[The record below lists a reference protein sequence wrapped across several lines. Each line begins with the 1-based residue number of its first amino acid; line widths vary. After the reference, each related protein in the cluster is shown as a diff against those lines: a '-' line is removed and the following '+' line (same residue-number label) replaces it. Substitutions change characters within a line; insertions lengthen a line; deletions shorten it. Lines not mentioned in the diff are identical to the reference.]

1 MKEKLLKATKYV
13 LVIAF
18 VFSAMIMAGTV
29 KVLAADGDTF
39 NVGGLNY
46 QVISESSKTAKV
58 TGYTNASAN
67 LEITGSVK
75 NGSATYTVTTIG
87 RQAFAN
93 CTSLSKVTLKPGI
106 VKMEAEAFIGSSVT
120 AVHIPVTLTAVDKN
134 IFTDNGAFGNCT
146 KLTTVTFDAG
156 VTMIPEYLF
165 ARCTGLKSITI
176 PDSVTEIK
184 TCAFEN
190 CTSLSQVVMGK
201 NVIRIGTRTFNG
213 CSALQNITLPS
224 TLNTLDYE
232 AFSGSGLTSIT
243 IPKSLKTATENIF
256 SDNGP
261 FGNAAKLTSVTFEN
275 GLTEIPAY
283 LFAGCTGIKE
293 ITLPASVTSIGSCSF
308 RDCINLSK
316 FTMQNNV
323 TIINASTF
331 RGDTALTNIVLSTR
345 LKELGAE
352 SFYGSGLKSIRIP
365 KSLTRSTENI
375 FSDNGPFGG
384 CTTLTSVTFEEG
396 RTEILDNLF
405 AGCTS
410 ITQISIPNTVK
421 IIGENAFYKTKGIT
435 SISIPASVET
445 IKSGAFEESGLK
457 SVTVP
462 KTVTRIGSKTFT
474 NCTDLVSINM
484 LANIDNLPSYFAF
497 GCLSLTSVKME
508 EVSLISIGEKAFMSC
523 ISLKG
528 ITIPKSAQKIDACA
542 FRDCRAL
549 ESIVIPSQVR
559 ELGDAIFEDCINLKS
574 VTMSAGV
581 TQIKNYTFKNCGSL
595 TTADIPYR
603 VQKIGNGAF
612 YNCYSL
618 TKIAIPK
625 SVTAIAADAFSY
637 PGSMTINGIKGSFT
651 QTFSGENDITFTT
664 KAVATTG
671 ITLHNSKLLTSNTMI
686 GKIGESYSVIASLA
700 PVSSTQEVIWSSANP
715 SVATVDAE
723 GNVEI
728 VGGGSTKITAKS
740 GNASASYTIKA
751 QVALTGLS
759 LNHSEVAF
767 NIIGGYTTL
776 TATKAPTNTSESVVW
791 TSSNLSV
798 ATVDQ
803 NGKVVAK
810 AVGTAVITACGSESS
825 SVKASCNITVKNV
838 VPNAPTVT
846 VKSTGYNQLKISWG
860 KVANA
865 TGYQIYR
872 YNSKTSQF
880 EKIKDITSGDI
891 TSYTNTGLGG
901 YEYKYRVK
909 AVVTSYNK
917 TVYSP
922 LSVTKTARP
931 KPNQVT
937 GLKQSNCTSTS
948 ISLNWTK
955 QSGVSGYQVVKCSS
969 ANGTYTTVKTQ
980 TSNTASYTSN
990 NCKSGTSYY
999 YKVRAYKT
1007 NGNGAKIYGDY
1018 SAPVKMTTKPGVTT
1032 VSLSKASNTSV
1043 KIAWTKTTGSEAYE
1057 VYMATSKN
1065 GTYTKIKTA
1074 QSGSTLSFTKTG
1086 LTKGQTYYFK
1096 IRSYKTS
1103 ATGEKIYSGWS
1114 TIKSK
1119 SL

>member
-1 MKEKLLKATKYV
+1 MKDKLLKATKYV

-18 VFSAMIMAGTV
+18 VFSAIIMAGTV

-39 NVGGLNY
+39 TVGGLNY

-58 TGYTNASAN
+58 AGYTSVSAN
-67 LEITGSVK
+67 LEIPANVK
-75 NGSATYTVTTIG
+75 NGSTTYAVTTIG

-93 CTSLSKVTLKPGI
+93 CTSLSKVILKAGI

-120 AVHIPVTLTAVDKN
+120 AVHIPVTLTSVDKN
-134 IFTDNGAFGNCT
+134 IFTDNGAFGNCA

-156 VTMIPEYLF
+156 VTMIPERLF
-165 ARCTGLKSITI
+165 AKCTGLKSITI

-190 CTSLSQVVMGK
+190 CTSLSEVVMGK
-201 NVIRIGTRTFNG
+201 NVIQIGVCAFNG

-224 TLNTLDYE
+224 TLNTLGYE

-323 TIINASTF
+323 TIINASVF

-352 SFYGSGLKSIRIP
+352 SFYGSGLKSIVIP

-445 IKSGAFEESGLK
+445 IKKGAFEESGLK
-457 SVTVP
+457 SVTIP
-462 KTVTRIGSKTFT
+462 KTVTKIESKTFA
-474 NCTDLVSINM
+474 NCTNLVSINM
-484 LANIDNLPSYFAF
+484 LANIDNLPSNFAF
-497 GCLSLTSVKME
+497 GCLALTSVKME
-508 EVSLISIGEKAFMSC
+508 GVSLTSIGEKAFMSC
-523 ISLKG
+523 ISLKE
-528 ITIPKSAQKIDACA
+528 IIIPKSAQRIDASV

-559 ELGDAIFEDCINLKS
+559 EIGASVFEDCINLKS
-574 VTMSAGV
+574 ATISAGV

-618 TKIAIPK
+618 TNIAIPK
-625 SVTAIAADAFSY
+625 SVTEIAADAFSY

-671 ITLHNSKLLTSNTMI
+671 ITLHNSKLLSSDTITA
-686 GKIGESYSVIASLA
+686 KIGESFSVIAA
-700 PVSSTQEVIWSSANP
+700 PTPVSSTQEVVWTSANP
-715 SVATVDAE
+715 AVATVDAS
-723 GNVEI
+723 GTVKA

-740 GNASASYTIKA
+740 GNASASFTIKI
-751 QVALTGLS
+751 QVPLTGLK
-759 LNHSEVAF
+759 LNQSSVTF
-767 NIIGGYTTL
+767 NLVGGYTTL
-776 TATKAPTNTSESVVW
+776 TATKNPTNTSETVVW
-791 TSSNLSV
+791 ASSNSSV

-825 SVKASCNITVKNV
+825 SVKASCNVTVKNIV
-838 VPNAPTVT
+838 LNAPTVT
-846 VKSTGYNQLKISWG
+846 VTSTNYDKLKISWG

-880 EKIKDITSGDI
+880 EKIKDIAGGDVI
-891 TSYTNTGLGG
+891 TYTNTGLGG

-909 AVVTSYNK
+909 AVVTSYGK

-922 LSVTKTARP
+922 LSVTKAAKP
-931 KPNQVT
+931 KPNKVT
-937 GLKQSNCTSTS
+937 GLKQSTCTATS
-948 ISLNWTK
+948 ISLKWSK
-955 QSGVSGYQVVKCSS
+955 QSGVSGYQIVKCSS
-969 ANGTYTTVKTQ
+969 ANGTYTTAKTLA
-980 TSNTASYTSN
+980 SNSESYINS
-990 NCKSGTSYY
+990 NCKAGTNYY

-1007 NGNGAKIYGDY
+1007 NASGTKIYGDY
-1018 SAPVKMTTKPGVTT
+1018 SAPVMMTTKPAATT
-1032 VSLSKASNTSV
+1032 VSLSKASNTSI
-1043 KIAWTKTTGSEAYE
+1043 KIAWTKTTGSKVYE

-1065 GTYTKIKTA
+1065 GTYTKIKTV
-1074 QSGSTLSFTKTG
+1074 QSGSALSFTKTG
-1086 LTKGQTYYFK
+1086 LTKGKTYYFK
-1096 IRSYKTS
+1096 IRSYKTNAS
-1103 ATGEKIYSGWS
+1103 GAKIYSGWS